1 MSAGGRR
8 RRRGGRRSASLAGD
22 PLDLFLDAI
31 TNALGVIMFILL
43 MVVLFGRASDT
54 PQPATEASEVRE
66 AQELER
72 QVRDLQA
79 RLDALPPAGDPELAA
94 RWKAAMDRLPALERE
109 VDRLKSAVRRDEADS
124 LAAEARLAEERKSL
138 ERMASELAAVQQAT
152 KAPTGF
158 VRISRFQQDARKA
171 IILAVAGGKVSRI
184 RATKETTS
192 ISAPTGGTPVTDQAS
207 ADAAVRSLLDG
218 FLPST
223 HRIELIVWEGSFLQ
237 AKMVENVLEQL
248 RYDSNPIPVRAGTA
262 LEPGAGGVQ

>member
-94 RWKAAMDRLPALERE
+94 RWKAAMDRLP
-109 VDRLKSAVRRDEADS
+109 K
-124 LAAEARLAEERKSL
+124 
-138 ERMASELAAVQQAT
+138 
-152 KAPTGF
+152 
-158 VRISRFQQDARKA
+158 
-171 IILAVAGGKVSRI
+171 
-184 RATKETTS
+184 
-192 ISAPTGGTPVTDQAS
+192 
-207 ADAAVRSLLDG
+207 LLVVC
-218 FLPST
+218 FFY
-223 HRIELIVWEGSFLQ
+223 V
-237 AKMVENVLEQL
+237 
-248 RYDSNPIPVRAGTA
+248 
-262 LEPGAGGVQ
+262 

>member
-8 RRRGGRRSASLAGD
+8 RKRGGRKSAALAGD

-54 PQPATEASEVRE
+54 PQPATQASEVLEVR
-66 AQELER
+66 ELE
-72 QVRDLQA
+72 QQARDLQA
-79 RLDALPPAGDPELAA
+79 KLDALPPAGDPELAA
-94 RWKAAMDRLPALERE
+94 RWKAAMDRLPPLERE
-109 VDRLKSAVRRDEADS
+109 VSRLMSAVRRDEESS
-124 LAAEARLAEERKSL
+124 LAAEAKLAELRKSA
-138 ERMASELAAVQQAT
+138 ERMSSELASVQQAT
-152 KAPTGF
+152 KAPSGF
-158 VRISRFQQDARKA
+158 VRISRFQQDSRKA
-171 IILAVAGGKVSRI
+171 IILAISGGKVSRI
-184 RATKETTS
+184 RATKETPS
-192 ISAPTGGTPVTDQAS
+192 ISAPTGGTPITDQAS
-207 ADAAVRSLLDG
+207 AEAAVRALLEG

-223 HRIELIVWEGSFLQ
+223 HRVELIVWEGSFQQ